1 MRARVK
7 NRTETRRTIQ
17 APNYGRTQ
25 DAMLSFGGRQSL
37 EGGSEGEVGARQRQ
51 EDAESHRLAVVE
63 AGVWWPPRV
72 VDVRLVP
79 VGEKGT
85 AGVEEVSQEE

>member
-7 NRTETRRTIQ
+7 NCAESRRTIQ
-17 APNYGRTQ
+17 APNDGRTQ
-25 DAMLSFGGRQSL
+25 DTMLGLDGRQSL
-37 EGGSEGEVGARQRQ
+37 EGRPEGEVGARQRQ
-51 EDAESHRLAVVE
+51 EDAESHRLAIVE
-63 AGVWWPPRV
+63 AGVWWPARV

-85 AGVEEVSQEE
+85 ASVEEIS